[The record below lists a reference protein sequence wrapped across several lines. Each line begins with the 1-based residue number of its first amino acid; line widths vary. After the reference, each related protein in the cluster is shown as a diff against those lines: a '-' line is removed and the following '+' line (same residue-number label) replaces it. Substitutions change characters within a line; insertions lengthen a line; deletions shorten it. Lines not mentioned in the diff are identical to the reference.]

1 MLPLVSTVEEVRAAR
16 DRLDAV
22 AGDLADADVAHA
34 DPEFGVMIET
44 PAAVFM
50 GPDLARE
57 VDFFSIGTNDLAQ
70 YVMAAARGN
79 ERVAEL
85 RDFRQP
91 AVLRAIRET
100 VRAADGADCW
110 VGMCGEMAGDPDLT
124 ELLVGLGLDELSM
137 SAVTVPAVKQR
148 VTEIDTGEASDRAT
162 AVAAASTRNDVIRH
176 LSTTGDGGS
185 EATEGDPRGADG
197 GPSGR

>member
-1 MLPLVSTVEEVRAAR
+1 
-16 DRLDAV
+16 
-22 AGDLADADVAHA
+22 
-34 DPEFGVMIET
+34 MIET

-100 VRAADGADCW
+100 VRAADDEECW

-124 ELLVGLGLDELSM
+124 ELLLGLGLDELSM

-148 VTEIDTGEASDRAT
+148 VTEVDTTVASELATEVAEASTKAQ
-162 AVAAASTRNDVIRH
+162 VISR
-176 LSTTGDGGS
+176 LNSQGDS
-185 EATEGDPRGADG
+185 
-197 GPSGR
+197 S

>member
-1 MLPLVSTVEEVRAAR
+1 
-16 DRLDAV
+16 
-22 AGDLADADVAHA
+22 
-34 DPEFGVMIET
+34 MIET

-79 ERVAEL
+79 ERVSDL

-91 AVLRAIRET
+91 AVLRAIRGT
-100 VRAADGADCW
+100 VRAAEDTDCW
-110 VGMCGEMAGDPDLT
+110 VGMCGEMAGDPELT

-148 VTEIDTGEASDRAT
+148 VTEVDTGEAGDLA
-162 AVAAASTRNDVIRH
+162 AEVAGASTRDQAIDRLAH
-176 LSTTGDGGS
+176 RDE
-185 EATEGDPRGADG
+185 EA
-197 GPSGR
+197 